1 MRKAFAMILV
11 FCLMLSLLPA
21 GVLAESGSGRVSG
34 TGMVSQTVERQG
46 YISPVTGGPVLAEG
60 SHPEWID
67 RIGNL
72 PDFALD
78 FYRWLEDNVALD
90 GALVNPD
97 LAQKLE
103 GDAAYLVTSVDGTA
117 QFTYQANQSMSDR
130 AYEAAVADLG
140 DLPYILADHA
150 FATYAAF
157 DRDHPEV
164 FWLTGSCSCGII
176 LNYDYTG
183 GDGYGVTDYTMEL
196 YLFIQAEDYDLR
208 DPRYRTVESITDAVA
223 QREADI
229 QRILADFPY
238 SASVLE
244 QVTYFNEVLTTTN
257 AYNSAVV
264 TGDMQGAS
272 TAAWECVSAL
282 AGSVGVE
289 GPVCEGYARAFNVL
303 CDRVGIPCVLVEGDG
318 NGTPHMWNYVRIGE
332 SWYAVDV
339 TFNDPADMNNLEA
352 AVSGSESNNWIGL
365 GVNSPTELG
374 KPFSWT
380 HIVDNI
386 SYQGGLNYSNGPAL
400 SENGCTAVDYYL
412 DISAYRAEQGY
423 TAPEREGYVFAGWYA
438 DEALTQPLAKTTTTG
453 SAYARFVNEQVLTV
467 KIQTTIGTAAD
478 SESTDLRL
486 LTSVP
491 GLDLN
496 AVSFAVTAGETT
508 QNLSSRTVYEK
519 IKAGD
524 TLLDN
529 PKSVFAPE
537 SRFFVA
543 YTILGV
549 PQALF
554 DFEFTAVPSWQ
565 TLDGTLVCG
574 TARTF
579 TVSETY

>member
-1 MRKAFAMILV
+1 MKKAFAMILV
-11 FCLMLSLLPA
+11 LCLMLSLLPA

-34 TGMVSQTVERQG
+34 TGMVSQTVERLG
-46 YISPVTGGPVLAEG
+46 YTSPVTGSPVLAEG
-60 SHPEWID
+60 VHEEWID

-72 PDFALD
+72 PDFARE
-78 FYRWLEDNVALD
+78 FYRWLEDNATLD

-97 LAQKLE
+97 LAQQME
-103 GDAAYLVTSVDGTA
+103 GDAVYLVTSVDGTA
-117 QFTYQANQSMSDR
+117 QFTYQSNQSISDL

-140 DLPYILADHA
+140 DLPYILADYA

-157 DRDHPEV
+157 DRDHPEI
-164 FWLTGSCSCGII
+164 FWLTGSCSCGVI

-196 YLFIQAEDYDLR
+196 YLFVQAEDYDLR
-208 DPRYRTVESITDAVA
+208 DPLYQTVEAITAATA

-229 QRILADFPY
+229 QRILEGFPY

-244 QVTYFNEVLTTTN
+244 QVTYFNEVLTTSN
-257 AYNSAVV
+257 AYNSAVA

-282 AGSVGVE
+282 AGSVGTD

-318 NGTPHMWNYVRIGE
+318 NGAPHMWNYVQIGE

-339 TFNDPADMNNLEA
+339 TFNDPADLNNLEA
-352 AVSGSESNNWIGL
+352 AVSGSETNNWIGL
-365 GVNSPTELG
+365 GVNSATELG
-374 KPFSWT
+374 KPFSWS
-380 HIVDNI
+380 HIVSNV
-386 SYQGGLNYSNGPAL
+386 SYQGGLDYSNGPEL
-400 SENGCTAVDYYL
+400 SENGLTAVDYYL
-412 DISAYRAEQGY
+412 DISSYRSAEGY
-423 TAPEREGYVFAGWYA
+423 TAPVREGYVFAGWFE
-438 DEALTQPLAKTTTTG
+438 DETLTVPLSKSVTTG
-453 SAYARFVNEQVLTV
+453 SAYARFVSDQVLTL
-467 KIQTTIGTAAD
+467 KIQTTNGTNAQ

-486 LTSVP
+486 LTSVA

-496 AVSFAVTAGETT
+496 SVSFEVTAGTAVQT
-508 QNLSSRTVYEK
+508 LSSRTVYEK

-524 TLLDN
+524 FVLDS
-529 PKSVFAPE
+529 PKPVFSPDSAY
-537 SRFFVA
+537 FVT

-549 PQALF
+549 PQNMF
-554 DFEFTAVPSWQ
+554 DFAFTAVPCWE
-565 TLDGTLVCG
+565 TLDGTTVRG
-574 TARTF
+574 ISRTF